1 MAKTVRSPRVRK
13 AAKTPALPK
22 GFKAAAP
29 ITNPK
34 FRELLLGPDITTSGG
49 THTVIDGRPVLR
61 RDPQH

>member
-1 MAKTVRSPRVRK
+1 MRKPAK
-13 AAKTPALPK
+13 APASPK

-34 FRELLLGPDITTSGG
+34 LRELLLGPDITTGGG
-49 THTVIDGRPVLR
+49 THTVVDGRPVLG